1 MSSLPDFDPRLAG
14 SYAPGSRNSI
24 QVAGKSRPWRGLL
37 SKGANTGGRKM
48 VQLGDSWGQIK
59 DIAGLHGSGSLFEDI
74 GRSRWFIGAGQPGR
88 EGSDMTGITLSTILQ
103 VAIATAGVYDAAHTF
118 DAGLPQ
124 SSAPDVA
131 ITSSPGAGYVGLV
144 TGPVS
149 FKIARLRLTT
159 GGRSIASV
167 MSAVLVPAA
176 QSVRIT
182 FPLPSDGQTDWRVF
196 STQEGFG
203 GIGLTYA
210 LRYGIDAAAVLDIP
224 ESVVA
229 AGVVDGVART
239 LEFDFHTGDLIPEL
253 AYIDDYPPPA
263 GTHAVRLENVM
274 VVLGAIVDSSSAVS
288 STNTGTV
295 GACSLPNFYESY
307 KPNHRVYFAE
317 QIIDNRARQTDSY
330 AFIAH
335 HNSITALQY
344 IGLRDGPAVALTMI
358 LPDVGIS
365 KPHNWCQVGGLLYM
379 RISNGGFVRMKPDG
393 SIDYAWA
400 SDIYESVKD
409 WDDSTVVSPHFDTM
423 SVVISNGSQAYS
435 FSLLTEQWSPTCYF
449 ADAGVAGTVLS
460 AISSRGEMILSVTTG
475 GSTTAYSWDTGAASM
490 QISSITPWE
499 RAKSRSARVKEVF
512 VDFETDSIAAPLMIA
527 VFRNRR
533 RPQFIRD
540 AVLTNGSNVITS
552 AASLFDANHSGDL
565 FCAFGT
571 GIGPGGVSYLRGKI
585 VYGAANQITIVD
597 PLTNAPINAAAT
609 ASGVYAWL
617 ARDIEPFVFTQLR
630 EQHSAFLDRFT
641 TIDAQSY
648 ALGFN
653 LLTNATQGQI
663 SRAEVAGT
671 LHGGRHA
678 VTV

>member
-1 MSSLPDFDPRLAG
+1 
-14 SYAPGSRNSI
+14 
-24 QVAGKSRPWRGLL
+24 
-37 SKGANTGGRKM
+37 
-48 VQLGDSWGQIK
+48 
-59 DIAGLHGSGSLFEDI
+59 
-74 GRSRWFIGAGQPGR
+74 
-88 EGSDMTGITLSTILQ
+88 MTGITLSTILQ
-103 VAIATAGVYDAAHTF
+103 VSIAVAGVYSAADTF
-118 DAGLPQ
+118 DAGMPQ
-124 SSAPDVA
+124 PSTPDVA
-131 ITSSPGAGYVGLV
+131 IIQNPGVGYVGIT

-167 MSAVLVPAA
+167 MSAVLVPTGK
-176 QSVRIT
+176 SIRMT
-182 FPLPSDGQTDWRVF
+182 FPLPSSGQTHWRAF

-203 GIGLTYA
+203 GVGLTYA

-229 AGVVDGVART
+229 AGVVDGVARS

-307 KPNHRVYFAE
+307 KPDHRVYFAE
-317 QIIDNRARQTDSY
+317 QIVDNRARPTDSY
-330 AFIAH
+330 SYIAH
-335 HNSITALQY
+335 RNSITALQY
-344 IGLRDGPAVALTMI
+344 VGLRDGPAVAVTTI
-358 LPDVGIS
+358 LPDFGIS

-379 RISNGGFVRMKPDG
+379 RISNGGFVRMRPDG

-400 SDIYESVKD
+400 NDIYESVKD

-435 FSLLTEQWSPTCYF
+435 FSLITEEWSPTCYF
-449 ADAGVAGTVLS
+449 ADAGVAGTALS
-460 AISSRGEMILSVTTG
+460 AISSRGEMIISITNG

-499 RAKSRSARVKEVF
+499 RAKARSARVKEVLA
-512 VDFETDSIAAPLMIA
+512 DFEVDNTTAPLMIA

-540 AVLTNGSNVITS
+540 AVLTNGSNLITS
-552 AASLFDANHSGDL
+552 AAGLFDVNHTGDM

-571 GIGPGGVSYLRGKI
+571 GVGPAGTSYLRGKI
-585 VYGAANQITIVD
+585 VFSSANQITIVD
-597 PLTNAPINAAAT
+597 PLTNAPVNAQADAI
-609 ASGVYAWL
+609 GIYAWL
-617 ARDIEPFVFTQLR
+617 ARDIEPYVFTQLR
-630 EQHSAFLDRFT
+630 EQHSAFLSKFT
-641 TIDAQSY
+641 TNDAQSY

-653 LLTNATQGQI
+653 LLTSATLGQI
-663 SRAEVAGT
+663 SRAEALGT
-671 LHGGRHA
+671 IHGGRHA